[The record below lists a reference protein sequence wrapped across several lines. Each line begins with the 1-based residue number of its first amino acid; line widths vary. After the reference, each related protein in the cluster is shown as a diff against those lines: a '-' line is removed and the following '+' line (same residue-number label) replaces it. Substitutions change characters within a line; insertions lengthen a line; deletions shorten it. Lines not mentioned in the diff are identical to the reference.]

1 MIGGEWKVKEKC
13 SLIFDEKKIFSDGKV
28 ELENLLKRI

>member
-1 MIGGEWKVKEKC
+1 MIGGEWKIKERC
-13 SLIFDEKKIFSDGKV
+13 SLIYDEKKISSDGKE